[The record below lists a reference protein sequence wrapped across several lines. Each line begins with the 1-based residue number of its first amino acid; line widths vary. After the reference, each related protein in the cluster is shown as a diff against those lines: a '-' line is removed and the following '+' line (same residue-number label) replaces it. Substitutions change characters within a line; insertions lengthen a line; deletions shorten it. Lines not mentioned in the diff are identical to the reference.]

1 MYRDLFYNSNIN
13 NSDVLETDL
22 NVNNLETDLN
32 VNNLETDL
40 NVNNIDVASNNWSE
54 TLENV
59 LKMWGE
65 KAAGNRELHLNSVRH
80 WKKVSSFLSI
90 PLILLTT
97 ITSIST
103 FNAVNYEEYAY
114 WMYAAGSVNLVA
126 AFLTSLNKYLKPE
139 EKVQAHYQSA
149 KNFGCFYRKLVLELS
164 LSRTN
169 REHTSVLTNWAK
181 EQYDQLIQ
189 NAPLISNNVIHDYKH
204 SHILELN
211 TPDIVLNDFTIHI
224 NRND

>member
-1 MYRDLFYNSNIN
+1 MYKDYFYNSNIN
-13 NSDVLETDL
+13 KDETNLEINALETDL
-22 NVNNLETDLN
+22 EI
-32 VNNLETDL
+32 
-40 NVNNIDVASNNWSE
+40 NNIDFETNTWSDS
-54 TLENV
+54 LENV

-80 WKKVSSFLSI
+80 WKKMSSFLSI
-90 PLILLTT
+90 PLIFLTA

-114 WMYAAGSVNLVA
+114 WMYAAGSVNLIA

-164 LSRTN
+164 LSRSN
-169 REHTSVLTNWAK
+169 REHTSILTKWAK
-181 EQYDQLIQ
+181 EQYDKLIQ
-189 NAPLISNNVIHDYKH
+189 DAPLISKDIIHNYEI
-204 SHILELN
+204 SHTLQSN

-224 NRND
+224 NRDH

>member
-1 MYRDLFYNSNIN
+1 MYREYFYNSNIN
-13 NSDVLETDL
+13 KDEEIDLEMNTLETDL
-22 NVNNLETDLN
+22 DMDTLKTDLDIN
-32 VNNLETDL
+32 TVDIET
-40 NVNNIDVASNNWSE
+40 NTWSDS
-54 TLENV
+54 LENI
-59 LKMWGE
+59 LKMGGE

-90 PLILLTT
+90 PLIFLTT

-103 FNAVNYEEYAY
+103 FNAVNYKEYAY
-114 WMYAAGSVNLVA
+114 WMYAAGSVNLIA

-164 LSRTN
+164 LSRSN
-169 REHTSVLTNWAK
+169 REHTSILTKWAK
-181 EQYDQLIQ
+181 EQYDKLIQ
-189 NAPLISNNVIHDYKH
+189 DAPLISKDVIHNYKI
-204 SHILELN
+204 SHTLQSN

-224 NRND
+224 NRDH